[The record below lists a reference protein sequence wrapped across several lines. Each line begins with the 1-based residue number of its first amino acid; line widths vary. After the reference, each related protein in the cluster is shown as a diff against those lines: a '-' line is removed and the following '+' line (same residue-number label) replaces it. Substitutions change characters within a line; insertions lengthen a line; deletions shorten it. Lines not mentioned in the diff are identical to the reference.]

1 VSLRSDIADVLTAE
15 LPADY
20 AVMAY
25 VKSLDNTSRPVV
37 MVHRS
42 KITKAPLGHLDHA
55 VTLHVLV
62 PETLG
67 EAAEDAA
74 DKALE
79 TVLALVERMD
89 RLDWTGADRAPY
101 ENFTGWE
108 ITLTATTKNY
118 LLDLVED
125 PENVP

>member
-1 VSLRSDIADVLTAE
+1 VSLRSDIADVLRDN

-20 AVMAY
+20 HVQAY
-25 VKSLDNTSRPVV
+25 VKALDNTARPVV

-42 KITKAPLGHLDHA
+42 KITKAALGHLSHE

-74 DKALE
+74 DTALE
-79 TVLALVERMD
+79 TVLGLVEAMND
-89 RLDWTGADRAPY
+89 LDWTGADRAPY

-108 ITLTATTKNY
+108 ITLTASTKNY
-118 LLDLVED
+118 LGVTV
-125 PENVP
+125 VP